1 MAPMSAEPRRR
12 VQPAPRDSAKFDR
25 LSLSH
30 AVLLWF
36 AFAAI
41 SLAVLQP
48 ALRGAFINDDY
59 SLVVNH
65 PYLNPFNQESLIAIL
80 DPFGGAA
87 IHGVNYAPV
96 MLLLHALEKALFDS
110 DTLGYH
116 VVNAVIHA
124 LGCVLLIA
132 LLIATRVP
140 RLAALLAGLI
150 FAVHPAN
157 VEAVAWISQLKTN
170 TALVF
175 ALGAVLSQ
183 RRHPALALALFAL
196 GLLTKA
202 SAMTALPMAAALSWS
217 RRDTSRQWVWLAGWV
232 VVASLYAIPEL
243 NARVANDVSPYPD
256 RWVQIRSIFSFWARY
271 LVMAATSYG
280 VSAFQEPE
288 PVDSIL
294 DPWWIGGFLAA
305 ALLAWRTIAALRA
318 RRAEAAYWLAAAT
331 SFAPIS
337 QIWPFMHPMADRYLY
352 FILPGLI
359 GGSLLAATEFR
370 TRWCAAI
377 ADRKTRIR
385 WTSIVRGLVAFSTA
399 LVVIGFGIRSH
410 ARATLWQEEVL
421 LLRNSALQYPH
432 GANASYYRALL
443 AAQQRDAQTAVREL
457 RAAADRSLGHMAR
470 FSADPRFEPISRE
483 PVFHEL
489 IDDIAGRWIEFA
501 RSRGLETQTWLRSTG
516 LAHRVR
522 GEYREAIDCF
532 ERALRLGGPLQSVIP
547 NELKSTRAQWREV
560 RKASTP

>member
-1 MAPMSAEPRRR
+1 MTLMSAEPRTH
-12 VQPAPRDSAKFDR
+12 VQQAPHGSAEFDR

-30 AVLLWF
+30 AVLLGF

-41 SLAVLQP
+41 SLATLQP
-48 ALRGAFINDDY
+48 ALHGEFINDD
-59 SLVVNH
+59 SPLIVNH
-65 PYLNPFNQESLIAIL
+65 PYLNPFNPENLIAIL

-96 MLLLHALEKALFDS
+96 MLLLHALEKALFGG

-116 VVNAVIHA
+116 IVNAVIHA
-124 LGCVLLIA
+124 LSCVLLIA

-140 RLAALLAGLI
+140 RIAALLAGLV

-170 TALVF
+170 AALAF

-183 RRHPALALALFAL
+183 RHHPALALALFAL

-202 SAMTALPMAAALSWS
+202 SAMAALPMVAALSWS
-217 RRDTSRQWVWLAGWV
+217 RRDASRQWIWLAGWV

-243 NARVANDVSPYPD
+243 NAQVATDISPYPD

-288 PVDSIL
+288 PVHSIL
-294 DPWWIGGFLAA
+294 DPWWIGGFWVAV
-305 ALLAWRTIAALRA
+305 LLAWRTIATLRA
-318 RRAEAAYWLAAAT
+318 RRAEAAYWIAAAA
-331 SFAPIS
+331 SFGPIS

-359 GGSLLAATEFR
+359 GGSLLAAATFR
-370 TRWCAAI
+370 ANWCAAI
-377 ADRKTRIR
+377 SDPEARIR
-385 WTSIVRGLVAFSTA
+385 WASIASRLTAISTA
-399 LVVIGFGIRSH
+399 LVVIAFGIHSH
-410 ARATLWQEEVL
+410 ARATLWHEEVL
-421 LLRNSALQYPH
+421 LQS
-432 GANASYYRALL
+432 
-443 AAQQRDAQTAVREL
+443 
-457 RAAADRSLGHMAR
+457 M
-470 FSADPRFEPISRE
+470 I
-483 PVFHEL
+483 L
-489 IDDIAGRWIEFA
+489 ID
-501 RSRGLETQTWLRSTG
+501 LE
-516 LAHRVR
+516 
-522 GEYREAIDCF
+522 
-532 ERALRLGGPLQSVIP
+532 
-547 NELKSTRAQWREV
+547 STRAQRRKA